1 MQIVRMQNEV
11 SRAGHGGSVQEMASK
26 HHSRAVW
33 FDSPDQHVTHRT
45 DGDGLDQVGGRWSQP
60 VKVEIRV
67 NELMCSADQRSCLDR
82 LGPLSARADM
92 FCCAWAAESALMRR
106 ERGASHGNGVDCR
119 FSIAGC
125 RLRFQQA
132 LGPHTCRELMRTLL
146 LVGTSKTYVD

>member
-11 SRAGHGGSVQEMASK
+11 SRAGQGGSVQETASK

-33 FDSPDQHVTHRT
+33 LDSPDQHVTHRT

-60 VKVEIRV
+60 VKAEIRV

-92 FCCAWAAESALMRR
+92 LCPCVEPRRARSCAG
-106 ERGASHGNGVDCR
+106 RGARRMATASRLQV
-119 FSIAGC
+119 SIAGC
-125 RLRFQQA
+125 RLRFQA
-132 LGPHTCRELMRTLL
+132 WVHIPVYM
-146 LVGTSKTYVD
+146 